1 MKDNYTLVTGASKGI
16 GKAIAI
22 ECASRKM
29 NILIVALPDED
40 LKKTAHEISRKF
52 DIKSDFLGVDLT
64 MADGPE
70 NVYKWCIQNKYE
82 VNVLVNNAGIAGTSV
97 FENSTLE
104 YSDTR
109 IQLNIRALV
118 LMCRLFISDL
128 RKSPTSY
135 ILNIGSLS
143 AYYAIPYKSVYAAS
157 KAFVVS
163 FSTALNDE
171 LKDTSIFVSVVCP
184 NGVETNKGTFNRIK
198 SHGMIGNLTKIS
210 PCELAKYSITKMFQK
225 KVIIVP
231 KRINRFLLFLQKI
244 IPEKLLQ
251 EILLK
256 EFKKEIFAT
265 KSLNKLDNLRLL
277 STSKTR
283 NHNLTNSNKIKLK
296 ETSKSS
302 ILD

>member
-1 MKDNYTLVTGASKGI
+1 MKNEKYTLITGGSKGI

-29 NILIVALPDED
+29 NILIVALPGED
-40 LKKTAHEISRKF
+40 LNNTAQELSQKF
-52 DIKSDFLGVDLT
+52 DIQSDSFGIDLT
-64 MADGPE
+64 EIDGPE

-82 VNVLVNNAGIAGTSV
+82 VDILVNNAGIAGTSV

-104 YSDTR
+104 YSNTR

-128 RKSPTSY
+128 KKSPTSY

-184 NGVETNKGTFNRIK
+184 NGVETNKGTFKRIK
-198 SHGMIGNLTKIS
+198 LH
-210 PCELAKYSITKMFQK
+210 
-225 KVIIVP
+225 
-231 KRINRFLLFLQKI
+231 
-244 IPEKLLQ
+244 
-251 EILLK
+251 
-256 EFKKEIFAT
+256 
-265 KSLNKLDNLRLL
+265 
-277 STSKTR
+277 
-283 NHNLTNSNKIKLK
+283 
-296 ETSKSS
+296 
-302 ILD
+302 